1 MIINSLRLLA
11 FIFLFV
17 IIIIKEI
24 PLKNTLK
31 DSIIQLY
38 IAIFCIAILII
49 IDNITGFILT
59 LAILILYFRIYSDE
73 IKKKNEFNKENLNK
87 DDLKKKDSKEF
98 PINNIEETENIEH
111 DSNKCNKCPIDIP
124 KKKNIFNNQ
133 DIIHTHGN
141 IEDNF
146 VPYISE
152 EHLLAAQTNIID
164 IDNYNSNIENSDF
177 NNLDIKKGPLYKIQG
192 LPETSLISE
201 KQNNPLNPLNNE
213 INDKNNN
220 LDNTHI
226 RGYDVYNEYLGKL
239 SYDILQ

>member
-11 FIFLFV
+11 FIFLFA

-24 PLKNTLK
+24 PLRKALK

-59 LAILILYFRIYSDE
+59 LGILILYFRIYSDE
-73 IKKKNEFNKENLNK
+73 IKRKNELNKENLNK
-87 DDLKKKDSKEF
+87 KISKEF
-98 PINNIEETENIEH
+98 PINNTEEIENTKNTENIEH
-111 DSNKCNKCPIDIP
+111 DNNKCNKCSIDIP

-164 IDNYNSNIENSDF
+164 TNNYHLNIDTE
-177 NNLDIKKGPLYKIQG
+177 DIYKLEIKSGPLYKIQG
-192 LPETSLISE
+192 LPDI
-201 KQNNPLNPLNNE
+201 NDLNGE
-213 INDKNNN
+213 IN
-220 LDNTHI
+220 HI
-226 RGYDVYNEYLGKL
+226 RGYDISNEYLGSL
-239 SYDILQ
+239 SYDIL

>member
-11 FIFLFV
+11 FIILFA

-59 LAILILYFRIYSDE
+59 LGILILYFRIYSDE
-73 IKKKNEFNKENLNK
+73 IKKKNQLNK
-87 DDLKKKDSKEF
+87 DDLKKKDPIQF
-98 PINNIEETENIEH
+98 PIDNIEEKENNIEH
-111 DSNKCNKCPIDIP
+111 DSNKCNKCSMDIP

-141 IEDNF
+141 IEDNY

-164 IDNYNSNIENSDF
+164 IDNYNSNIENTDF

-201 KQNNPLNPLNNE
+201 KQNSSLNPLNNE
-213 INDKNNN
+213 INDKNSN

-226 RGYDVYNEYLGKL
+226 RGYDIYNEYLGKL

>member
-11 FIFLFV
+11 FIFLFA

-24 PLKNTLK
+24 PLRNTLK

-49 IDNITGFILT
+49 IDNITGFIIT
-59 LAILILYFRIYSDE
+59 LGILILYFRIYSDE
-73 IKKKNEFNKENLNK
+73 IKKKNELNKENLNK
-87 DDLKKKDSKEF
+87 KNSKEF
-98 PINNIEETENIEH
+98 PINNIEETKNIEH

-124 KKKNIFNNQ
+124 KKKDIFNNQ

-192 LPETSLISE
+192 LPESSLMSE

-213 INDKNNN
+213 INDNNN
-220 LDNTHI
+220 LDNMHI

-239 SYDILQ
+239 SYDIIQ

>member
-11 FIFLFV
+11 FIFLFA

-24 PLKNTLK
+24 PLRKALK

-59 LAILILYFRIYSDE
+59 LGILILYFRIYSDE
-73 IKKKNEFNKENLNK
+73 IKRKNELNKENLNK
-87 DDLKKKDSKEF
+87 KISKEF
-98 PINNIEETENIEH
+98 PINNTEEIENTKNTENIEH
-111 DSNKCNKCPIDIP
+111 DNNKCNKCSIDIP

-164 IDNYNSNIENSDF
+164 INNYNSNIENLDF
-177 NNLDIKKGPLYKIQG
+177 DNLDIKKGPLYKIQG
-192 LPETSLISE
+192 LPETSLLSE
-201 KQNNPLNPLNNE
+201 KQNNPFNNE
-213 INDKNNN
+213 INDKNKN
-220 LDNTHI
+220 LDITHI

-239 SYDILQ
+239 SYEILQ

>member
-11 FIFLFV
+11 FIFLFA

-24 PLKNTLK
+24 PLRNTLK

-59 LAILILYFRIYSDE
+59 LGILILYFRIYSDE
-73 IKKKNEFNKENLNK
+73 IKKKNELNKENLN
-87 DDLKKKDSKEF
+87 KKDSKEF
-98 PINNIEETENIEH
+98 PINNIEEAKKIEH
-111 DSNKCNKCPIDIP
+111 DGNKCNKCSIDIP

-192 LPETSLISE
+192 LPESSLMSE

-239 SYDILQ
+239 SYDIIL

>member
-1 MIINSLRLLA
+1 MIINSLRLLT
-11 FIFLFV
+11 FIILFA

-31 DSIIQLY
+31 DAIIQLY

-49 IDNITGFILT
+49 IDNISGFILT
-59 LAILILYFRIYSDE
+59 LGILILYFRIYSDE
-73 IKKKNEFNKENLNK
+73 IKKKNELNKEDLNK
-87 DDLKKKDSKEF
+87 KSSSTDNN
-98 PINNIEETENIEH
+98 INNIEEHKDNIH
-111 DSNKCNKCPIDIP
+111 HSDTKCNKCSIDIP

-141 IEDNF
+141 NEDNF

-164 IDNYNSNIENSDF
+164 IDNYNLNIENTDF

-192 LPETSLISE
+192 LPDEQIVSVSP
-201 KQNNPLNPLNNE
+201 KDNNPNNE
-213 INDKNNN
+213 ISDKNN
-220 LDNTHI
+220 DIEIKHI
-226 RGYDVYNEYLGKL
+226 RGYDVNNEYLGKL